1 MHFAFGL
8 ETEKGQW
15 LQHVNQP
22 VDATTFALAHALD
35 PSHDEFE
42 SSKQHKLAS
51 KCRKGQKR

>member
-15 LQHVNQP
+15 LQHM
-22 VDATTFALAHALD
+22 DATTLALAHALD

-42 SSKQHKLAS
+42 SSKQHKLAN